1 VNDEIPCGRACDD
14 GGFFV
19 ELTGT
24 ILNQLDQIGDWGL
37 LVTDANLIVTHWNRW
52 LEQRSGLSA
61 GDVVG
66 QLLFEVFPDMVTRR
80 VDRYYRQAL
89 TGQTVVLSQRFHK
102 YVIPLPTSVDMVGQT
117 QLQQTSR
124 IIPLM
129 EDKKVSGTLTLIE
142 DVTERVAYEA
152 ELRTRA
158 RQQAAVAALARSALG
173 GCIMADLAREV
184 VDHVRQTLDVDF
196 VEVVQLLPDGQ
207 SWSRLAGY
215 GWSDSEAVPFETA
228 SAPRTRHVLAPDG
241 TGTAV
246 DLSQTLLRDDAYLRS
261 HSVADGLIAPVSMG
275 ERLFGFVGAYTRYR
289 RPFSPGEFLFAQA
302 LADVIGVAAE
312 RNRLEGEL
320 HLRIWELAEQDKRKD
335 EFLAMLAHELRNPLA
350 PVKNALQTLRL
361 KHSADPTMNRLTE
374 MMSRQI
380 GQIVRLVDDLLDVS
394 RITRG
399 KVTLRMEQIDLASV
413 VDQAIEEVRPLI
425 EARRHN
431 LKVNMAQDPIH
442 VEADPTRL
450 AQVFGNLLNN
460 AAKYTEEGGQI
471 ELEFRREAKEA
482 VISVRDN
489 GVGIPAELL
498 PRVFDL
504 FTQSDRTLDRS
515 QGGLGIGLTLVRR
528 LVQMHSGTVH
538 ASSEGA
544 GRGSEFIVRIP
555 AVSENSIVEASRP
568 AASTTPPAPSSYH
581 SILIVDDNVDAADSL
596 AMLLELSGHQVTT
609 AYGWESAI
617 KAAANNRPRVI
628 LLDIGLP
635 GMDGYEVARRL
646 RQNPDLSGT
655 TLVALTGYGQEE
667 DRRKSRIAGFDH
679 HLIKPVELGELTRL
693 LAELGT

>member
-1 VNDEIPCGRACDD
+1 MTEGSL
-14 GGFFV
+14 V

-24 ILNQLDQIGDWGL
+24 ILNQLDEIGDWGL

-61 GDVVG
+61 VAVVG
-66 QLLFEVFPDMVTRR
+66 RPLFEVFPDMVTRR
-80 VDRYYRQAL
+80 VDRYYHQAL

-102 YVIPLPTSVDMVGQT
+102 YVIPLPIAIDVVGQT

-129 EDKKVSGTLTLIE
+129 EGQKVSGTLTLVE

-158 RQQAAVAALARSALG
+158 RQQAAVAAVARSALG

-184 VDHVRQTLDVDF
+184 VSQVRETLDVDF
-196 VEVVQLLPDGQ
+196 VEVIELSPDGQ
-207 SWSRLAGY
+207 SWSRLAGW
-215 GWSDSEAVPFETA
+215 GWSDPAVLKFETA
-228 SAPRTRHVLAPDG
+228 SSPRTRQVLAPDS

-261 HSVADGLIAPVSMG
+261 HAVADGLIAPVSMG
-275 ERLFGFVGAYTRYR
+275 ERLFGLLGAYTRYR
-289 RPFSPGEFLFAQA
+289 RPFLSGEFLFAQA

-320 HLRIWELAEQDKRKD
+320 HLRIRELDEQDKRKD

-350 PVKNALQTLRL
+350 PVKNALHTLRL
-361 KHSADPTMNRLTE
+361 KYSTDAVMDRLTE
-374 MMSRQI
+374 MMSRQV
-380 GQIVRLVDDLLDVS
+380 GQIVRLVDDLLDVA

-399 KVTLRMEQIDLASV
+399 KVVLRTERINLASV
-413 VDQAIEEVRPLI
+413 VDQAIEEVRSLI
-425 EARRHN
+425 EARRHD
-431 LKVNMAQDPIH
+431 LKVKMPRDQIH
-442 VEADPTRL
+442 VEADAARL
-450 AQVFGNLLNN
+450 TQVIGNLLNN

-471 ELEFRREAKEA
+471 TLEFRREEKEA

-489 GVGIPAELL
+489 GSGIPAELL

-515 QGGLGIGLTLVRR
+515 QGGLGVGLTLVRR
-528 LVQMHSGTVH
+528 LVEMHSGTVR
-538 ASSEGA
+538 AFSEGT
-544 GRGSEFIVRIP
+544 GRGSEFVVRIP
-555 AVSENSIVEASRP
+555 AMPKDSFVEARLPATPNPAP
-568 AASTTPPAPSSYH
+568 AASSYH

-596 AMLLELSGHQVTT
+596 AMLLEISGHQVTT
-609 AYGWESAI
+609 AYGWETAI
-617 KAAANNRPRVI
+617 NAAESKRPGII

-646 RQNPDLSGT
+646 RQNPDLSGL
-655 TLVALTGYGQEE
+655 TLVALTGYGTEE
-667 DRRKSRIAGFDH
+667 DRRKALVAGFDH
-679 HLIKPVELGELTRL
+679 HLVKPVELGELKKL
-693 LAELGT
+693 LAQFGK

>member
-1 VNDEIPCGRACDD
+1 
-14 GGFFV
+14 V

-61 GDVVG
+61 VDVVG
-66 QLLFEVFPDMVTRR
+66 RPLFEVFPDMLARR

-102 YVIPLPTSVDMVGQT
+102 YVIPLPAAIDVRGQT

-124 IIPLM
+124 IIPIT
-129 EDKKVSGTLTLIE
+129 EGQRVSGSLTLIE

-158 RQQAAVAALARSALG
+158 RQQAAVAAVARSALG

-184 VDHVRQTLDVDF
+184 VRHVRETLDVDF
-196 VEVVQLLPDGQ
+196 VEVIELSSEGK
-207 SWSRLAGY
+207 SWSRLAGW
-215 GWSDSEAVPFETA
+215 GWSDPAVIHFDTA
-228 SAPRTRHVLAPDG
+228 SAPRARHVLAPDS

-275 ERLFGFVGAYTRYR
+275 ERLFGLVGAYTRYR
-289 RPFSPGEFLFAQA
+289 RPFLPGEFLFAQA

-320 HLRIWELAEQDKRKD
+320 HLRIRELAEQDKRKD

-361 KHSADPTMNRLTE
+361 KYSTDAVMDRLTE

-380 GQIVRLVDDLLDVS
+380 GQIVKLVDDLLDVS
-394 RITRG
+394 RITSG
-399 KVTLRMEQIDLASV
+399 KITLRTERISLASV
-413 VDQAIEEVRPLI
+413 VDQAIEEARPQI
-425 EARRHN
+425 ESRRHD
-431 LKVNMAQDPIH
+431 LKLIAPQDPIH

-460 AAKYTEEGGQI
+460 AAKYTEEGGRI
-471 ELEFRREAKEA
+471 DLEIRGEAKEA

-489 GVGIPAELL
+489 GMGIPADLL

-528 LVQMHSGTVH
+528 LVEMHSGTVR
-538 ASSEGA
+538 AFSEGT
-544 GRGSEFIVRIP
+544 GRGSEFVVRIP
-555 AVSENSIVEASRP
+555 TMPEDSFIKASLP
-568 AASTTPPAPSSYH
+568 ATPNPATAPSSYH

-609 AYGWESAI
+609 AYGWEAAI
-617 KAAANNRPRVI
+617 DAAVSKRPAVI

-646 RQNPDLSGT
+646 RQNPDLSGL
-655 TLVALTGYGQEE
+655 TLVALTGYGTEE
-667 DRRKSRIAGFDH
+667 DRRKAFVAGFDH
-679 HLIKPVELGELTRL
+679 HLVKPVELGELKKL
-693 LAELGT
+693 LAQLRK